1 MKNKIKTGFW
11 AIFICVLGGF
21 MSCQD
26 MLNIN
31 SNSYLDT
38 KDNNL
43 NTPNDT
49 LYSVVG
55 ILKQLQKLSDRYVVV
70 GELRGDLMSVTENSD
85 MDLQDIAN
93 FTATTDN
100 PYISTKEYYAVI
112 NNCNFFLQ
120 HVDTDVISGGKKVL
134 KGEYAVVKAVR
145 DWTYLQLALNYGK
158 AVYFTEPILSI
169 TDMNR
174 DYPVLSPQQL
184 LEKLLPDIPDFIDYT
199 VYPNY
204 GGTMSNMLFISGP
217 MLAGDMLLWM
227 GAYTGNRS
235 YYEAA
240 AGIYYSYIVNNNNCR
255 GAGYYHN
262 TYMNSD
268 FDVLSYNS
276 WNSFPGNFDEGI
288 SMITAS
294 MTSSETLDWPPIMI
308 LTYPKMTGMAFE
320 YKLKPSQASIDLWK
334 NEVYTYYNS
343 STKELF
349 YTKGDLRGYCTYN
362 ASSPQPYGS
371 YYYAAEG
378 DSLPTIAKYG
388 YIISSSSSFISLF
401 NPYTNLYRI
410 GQLYLRYAEALN
422 GLGKPSLAF
431 AVLKYGLSSEVLNDS
446 TKINQ
451 DEITPL
457 PYYCNFMDSRFSTTN
472 GNQPQTGIH
481 SRGSGNSEQ
490 DTLYYSFRKE
500 TLLANSDYYGLP
512 AALETLQDSIQFVDV
527 MICKELGLEMAFE
540 GNRFQDLMR
549 LSIRR
554 NDNGFLAKWVGR
566 RNPALTSALMNQE
579 RWYLPTPE

>member
-1 MKNKIKTGFW
+1 MKNKIKTGFL
-11 AIFICVLGGF
+11 AMFICVLGGF

-70 GELRGDLMSVTENSD
+70 GELRGDLMSITENSD

-100 PYISTKEYYAVI
+100 PYVSTKEYYAVI
-112 NNCNFFLQ
+112 NNCNFYLQ
-120 HVDTDVISGGKKVL
+120 HVDTSVISGGKKVL
-134 KGEYAVVKAVR
+134 KGEYAVVKAMR
-145 DWTYLQLALNYGK
+145 DWTYMQLVLNYGK

-169 TDMNR
+169 ADMNK

-184 LEKLLPDIPDFIDYT
+184 IEKLLLDIPDFIDYT
-199 VYPNY
+199 AYPTW
-204 GGTMSNMLFISGP
+204 GGSFSGFISGP

-235 YYEAA
+235 YYELAA
-240 AGIYYSYIVNNNNCR
+240 NIYYSYIINNNNCR
-255 GAGYYHN
+255 GAGFYLN
-262 TYMNSD
+262 NYMNSD
-268 FDVLSYNS
+268 FDVLDNS
-276 WNSFPGNFDEGI
+276 SWSFFSSEDI
-288 SMITAS
+288 SMIPAS

-308 LTYPKMTGMAFE
+308 LTYPELTGNAFE
-320 YKLKPSQASIDLWK
+320 YKVKPSQAAIDLWN
-334 NEVYTYYNS
+334 NEVYVYYNS

-349 YTKGDLRGYCTYN
+349 YTKGDLRGNCTYS
-362 ASSPQPYGS
+362 ASSIQPCGS

-388 YIISSSSSFISLF
+388 YIVSNGSSYNSNF
-401 NPYTNLYRI
+401 NPVINLYRI

-422 GLGKPSLAF
+422 GLEKPSLAF
-431 AVLKYGLSSEVLNDS
+431 AVLKYGLSGEVLRDS

-451 DEITPL
+451 SEITPL
-457 PYYCNFMDSRFSTTN
+457 PPYCDFTDPKFSVN
-472 GNQPQTGIH
+472 GNQSQTGIH
-481 SRGSGNSEQ
+481 SRGSGNPEQ

-500 TLLANSDYYGLP
+500 TLQANSDYYGFP

-527 MICKELGLEMAFE
+527 MICKELGLETAFE
-540 GNRFQDLMR
+540 GARFQDLMR

-566 RNPALTSALMNQE
+566 RNPALTATLMNQDK
-579 RWYLPTPE
+579 WYLPTPE